1 MIQVMGVFTDG
12 QLAQT
17 GSDES
22 HPFGHIPGDP
32 DLADR
37 IQLLAKEVS
46 AVDKAFIWI
55 ALFEPTKPEMS
66 FVADLFELAAVT
78 S

>member
-1 MIQVMGVFTDG
+1 MRIMIQVMGVFTDG

-37 IQLLAKEVS
+37 IQLLAKRS
-46 AVDKAFIWI
+46 ARSIRPSSGSHF
-55 ALFEPTKPEMS
+55 S
-66 FVADLFELAAVT
+66 
-78 S
+78 SRRNQR